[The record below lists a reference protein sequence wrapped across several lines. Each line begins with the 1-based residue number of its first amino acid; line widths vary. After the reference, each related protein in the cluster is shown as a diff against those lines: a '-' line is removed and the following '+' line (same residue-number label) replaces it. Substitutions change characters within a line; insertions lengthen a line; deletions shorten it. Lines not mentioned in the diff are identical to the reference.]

1 MKNEDIKE
9 GLILRNSWNEFCDS
23 LKEAGTIIKNEEL
36 NDPLLDNTEGYRYL
50 TRLLRAGLEMSL
62 EKDDKYFPEFYAL
75 CHETAKFGG
84 DNPDNLYQTAT
95 IDGSLNYRIWG
106 NKGTVHYL
114 SFITNENRNDED
126 GTMTKTGELE
136 TKDMVFDNKGNF
148 EIFLSQE
155 SKQRNCLPMELGT
168 NFVVVRQTFLD
179 KVTEIPATINIEC
192 LNGIDKPTK
201 LSIHHMEQGLK
212 KAVNFVKGTSNTFNN
227 WTKIFK
233 EQPNQFSSVEQSMFL
248 DVGGDPSIHYLYG
261 HWALDE
267 GQGLIIRTQ
276 IPTCEYW
283 NLHLNNHWLE
293 SLDSRYF
300 DICINNASANLESDG
315 SLIVLVSAENPG
327 ASNWLDVAH
336 HKSGTM
342 TLRWVNSDTFPLP
355 ETEVINLKDF
365 Y

>member
-23 LKEAGTIIKNEEL
+23 LKEAATIIKSEEL

-114 SFITNENRNDED
+114 SFITNENRYAED

-155 SKQRNCLPMELGT
+155 PKQRNCLPMELGT

-233 EQPNQFSSVEQSMFL
+233 EQPN
-248 DVGGDPSIHYLYG
+248 
-261 HWALDE
+261 
-267 GQGLIIRTQ
+267 
-276 IPTCEYW
+276 
-283 NLHLNNHWLE
+283 
-293 SLDSRYF
+293 
-300 DICINNASANLESDG
+300 
-315 SLIVLVSAENPG
+315 
-327 ASNWLDVAH
+327 
-336 HKSGTM
+336 
-342 TLRWVNSDTFPLP
+342 
-355 ETEVINLKDF
+355 
-365 Y
+365 